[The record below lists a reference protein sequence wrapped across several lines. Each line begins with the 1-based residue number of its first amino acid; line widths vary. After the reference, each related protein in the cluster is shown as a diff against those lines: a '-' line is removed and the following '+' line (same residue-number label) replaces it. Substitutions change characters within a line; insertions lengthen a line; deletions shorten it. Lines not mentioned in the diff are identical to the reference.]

1 MSLVPIAI
9 FYFNNIIM
17 AVLYLSTY
25 MFELENLYLFLPFRT
40 AKPHPRLGVE
50 MGGP

>member
-1 MSLVPIAI
+1 MVNLIPIA
-9 FYFNNIIM
+9 N
-17 AVLYLSTY
+17 LSKY
-25 MFELENLYLFLPFRT
+25 ISKLETLSLFLPFRT